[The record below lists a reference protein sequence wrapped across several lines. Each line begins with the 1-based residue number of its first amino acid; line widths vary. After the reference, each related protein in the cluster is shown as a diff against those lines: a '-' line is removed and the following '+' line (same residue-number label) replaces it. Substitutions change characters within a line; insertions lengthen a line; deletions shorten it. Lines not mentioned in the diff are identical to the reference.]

1 MIFYLRQ
8 EQLKLFTNPSLKV
21 TSVLNKYV
29 IWDITHVKSVHIQLA
44 SSQAAQ
50 LSIYFYRKIIS
61 GVPLQMYEDVSLI
74 DGKKEKKAGCGIELD
89 SSG

>member
-1 MIFYLRQ
+1 M
-8 EQLKLFTNPSLKV
+8 LFTNPSLKF

-74 DGKKEKKAGCGIELD
+74 DGKTEKKAGRGTELR
-89 SSG
+89 